1 MEWTEHLPD
10 SHLHIDN
17 YENGV
22 LHISGQT
29 YDYPIILGEQ
39 VFRLPEKSVQD
50 LQLSSFQAALD
61 AGVSLILIGTG
72 EKQHFLAPDVQVA
85 LSQQG
90 VGVEC
95 MNTAAACRT
104 LSMVQAEGRRVW
116 AWLWV

>member
-1 MEWTEHLPD
+1 MEWLEQTPNHALSVEA
-10 SHLHIDN
+10 
-17 YENGV
+17 YQNGT
-22 LHISGQT
+22 LEIAGQT

-61 AGVSLILIGTG
+61 AGASLILIGTG